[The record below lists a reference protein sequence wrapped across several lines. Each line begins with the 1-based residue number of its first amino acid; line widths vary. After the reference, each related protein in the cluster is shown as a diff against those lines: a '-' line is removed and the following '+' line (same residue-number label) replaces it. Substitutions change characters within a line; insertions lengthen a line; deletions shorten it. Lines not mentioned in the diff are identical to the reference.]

1 MGSDQ
6 RHIYLMLD
14 LLYLPL
20 FGLMERDLGK
30 KNFLW
35 LFNVCLCQ
43 LFRSVSGVG
52 RKMNI
57 VLGEASAVSM
67 IYDTQPYESFWN
79 SHVIIILCFTDEDL
93 VKKKPM
99 QQNYGVL
106 SGSN

>member
-1 MGSDQ
+1 MWG
-6 RHIYLMLD
+6 
-14 LLYLPL
+14 
-20 FGLMERDLGK
+20 RDLGK

-35 LFNVCLCQ
+35 LFNVCLHQ
-43 LFRSVSGVG
+43 LFQSVSGVG
-52 RKMNI
+52 RRMSV

-67 IYDTQPYESFWN
+67 IYDTQQYESFWN

-93 VKKKPM
+93 VKKM